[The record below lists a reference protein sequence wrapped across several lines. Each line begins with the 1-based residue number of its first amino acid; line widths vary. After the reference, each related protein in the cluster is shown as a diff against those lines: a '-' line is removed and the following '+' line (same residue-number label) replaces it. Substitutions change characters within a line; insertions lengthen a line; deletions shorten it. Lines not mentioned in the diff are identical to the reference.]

1 MHISTYVYVYMYIIF
16 IIYIMN
22 YIFTYTEDIKHAY
35 LQHASD
41 GAQGHSGELFPA
53 GAFQIAWS
61 GWSKSMAFSQLDQWN
76 LELV

>member
-1 MHISTYVYVYMYIIF
+1 VYNIYN
-16 IIYIMN
+16 IYIMN

-53 GAFQIAWS
+53 GAAQIAWR